1 MCSSKTAEKTAKK
14 KSFDYMNP
22 SVPDD
27 LPLFEMPL
35 VKATPESLEGFGTI
49 VTDYMN
55 HPVEITQWP
64 AQGWRPID
72 KGTGDEGGHLEGIFE
87 FWWEGDILFGENMA
101 VNDRYILGW
110 SELPGKASKDNLTP
124 DRSQLLIW
132 HANYHPDGAQLFYP
146 LDNKPFIAA
155 LAKTGDDMKP
165 EDWVAFYCDGSF
177 GICIHPG
184 IWHEA
189 ITPLSEKSRFY
200 DKQGAVHARV
210 SCDFTKEFGVFVKI
224 PLVPDLS

>member
-1 MCSSKTAEKTAKK
+1 MSSSKAPPAKDRER

-22 SVPDD
+22 SVPGS
-27 LPLFEMPL
+27 LPLFEIPL
-35 VKATPESLEGFGTI
+35 VEATAENFAGFGTL
-49 VTDYMN
+49 VTDYSN
-55 HPVEITQWP
+55 HPVEIVQWP
-64 AQGWRPID
+64 AQGWRSID

-110 SELPGKASKDNLTP
+110 SEQPEKASKENQNP

-146 LDNKPFIAA
+146 MDNKPFIAA

-177 GICIHPG
+177 GLCINPG
-184 IWHEA
+184 VWHEA
-189 ITPLSEKSRFY
+189 ITPLSEKSRFF

-210 SCDFTKEFGVFVKI
+210 SCDIAKEFGVFIKI
-224 PLVPDLS
+224 PLTL

>member
-1 MCSSKTAEKTAKK
+1 MCSSKTAEKTAEK

-101 VNDRYILGW
+101 VYSWLVRASRQGIERQSNPRSLPAPYLAC
-110 SELPGKASKDNLTP
+110 ELSP
-124 DRSQLLIW
+124 
-132 HANYHPDGAQLFYP
+132 
-146 LDNKPFIAA
+146 
-155 LAKTGDDMKP
+155 
-165 EDWVAFYCDGSF
+165 
-177 GICIHPG
+177 
-184 IWHEA
+184 
-189 ITPLSEKSRFY
+189 
-200 DKQGAVHARV
+200 
-210 SCDFTKEFGVFVKI
+210 
-224 PLVPDLS
+224 

>member
-1 MCSSKTAEKTAKK
+1 MCSSKTAEKTAEK

-72 KGTGDEGGHLEGIFE
+72 KGTGDEGGHLEG
-87 FWWEGDILFGENMA
+87 
-101 VNDRYILGW
+101 
-110 SELPGKASKDNLTP
+110 
-124 DRSQLLIW
+124 
-132 HANYHPDGAQLFYP
+132 
-146 LDNKPFIAA
+146 
-155 LAKTGDDMKP
+155 
-165 EDWVAFYCDGSF
+165 
-177 GICIHPG
+177 
-184 IWHEA
+184 
-189 ITPLSEKSRFY
+189 
-200 DKQGAVHARV
+200 
-210 SCDFTKEFGVFVKI
+210 
-224 PLVPDLS
+224 